1 MVLMK
6 HILIFSFL
14 LSGCSQIELK
24 PFTDDVKKII
34 NQNIVTEGDISK
46 AFKQVLET
54 AAENSVST
62 LSTAGTFLKDQSV
75 TIPFPDQ
82 AQKVEQTLRKI
93 GFNSM
98 CDDFHTSM
106 NLAAE
111 NAVKEA
117 TPIFI
122 DAIQNITFQ
131 EATKLLKG
139 GNTAITDFLKSKT
152 SGSLAS
158 KFNPIISE
166 KLETNKV
173 TKQWNKLITKYNKLP
188 LVKPIQADLSDHVTD
203 KTIDAVFLYI
213 SKEETNIRQNPSQ
226 RANDLIKKVFAQ
238 AD

>member
-1 MVLMK
+1 MNFRP
-6 HILIFSFL
+6 IFL
-14 LSGCSQIELK
+14 LFLLGCSQIELK
-24 PFTDDVKKII
+24 PITDDVKKIF
-34 NQNIVTEGDISK
+34 NQNIVTEGDISQ

-54 AAENSVST
+54 ATVKSVDS
-62 LSTAGTFLKDQSV
+62 LSTEGTFLKDSSV

-98 CDDFHTSM
+98 CDDFHSSM

-122 DAIQNITFQ
+122 EAIKNITFQ
-131 EATKLLKG
+131 ETTKLLRG
-139 GNTAITDFLKSKT
+139 GDTAITDFLKYKT

-166 KLETNKV
+166 KLESNKV

-203 KTIDAVFLYI
+203 KTIDAIFLYI
-213 SKEETNIRQNPSQ
+213 SKEEKNIRDNPSQ
-226 RANDLIKKVFAQ
+226 RATDLIKKVFAQ